1 MKSKFLLAAVCVALP
16 LVSQAA
22 GISRTDTASSYLA
35 TSGAGQATDTSAS
48 AAFNNP
54 AGLAGVE
61 SRELQIGTAAAYESL
76 TFYDDGSE
84 GVSPGFDQLRRDGIK
99 YDTALNGG
107 PTVYFATPLNDKLGL
122 GFALMSPFGGS
133 VDFGEGWVGS
143 NFVEDIDVFFVQASA
158 SLGYQLTESLSVGA
172 AIGAQY
178 QSWELNADLP
188 PLPYGPVNPGFI
200 TPDDPMY
207 GELLPPG
214 SEESVELDDV
224 EPFWSVGLLWQAND
238 NTSVGLRY
246 IAEVNHD
253 LDGNA
258 TILAPIPELTP
269 VDEMRASMG
278 FTTPAITTLS
288 LSHRVSNRLTVLADV
303 EHSGYSAFK
312 ENRLVHENG
321 NIVIIDRDWQDTLG
335 YSVGAHFR
343 ATERT
348 LLKFGIGY
356 DESPVASGNLKIDP
370 PMDRQVGYAF
380 GIDSQLTRN
389 LGLSVGYQYL
399 DMGDVRVNQPLF
411 PGQVIRGH
419 SEAHVHV
426 LEAALTYSFE

>member
-1 MKSKFLLAAVCVALP
+1 MNSKLLVAAACVALP

-35 TSGAGQATDTSAS
+35 TAGAGQATDTSAS

-54 AGLAGVE
+54 AGLAHVE

-76 TFYDDGSE
+76 TFHDDGSE
-84 GVSPGFDQLRRDGIK
+84 GVSPGFDQLRRDGIE
-99 YDTALNGG
+99 YDTGLNGG
-107 PTVYFATPLNDKLGL
+107 PTVYFATPLSERLGL

-143 NFVEDIDVFFVQASA
+143 HFVEDVDVFFVQASA
-158 SLGYQLTESLSVGA
+158 SLGYQLTDSLSVGA

-188 PLPYGPVNPGFI
+188 PLPFGPVNPGYI

-207 GELLPPG
+207 DQLLPPG
-214 SEESVELDDV
+214 SEERVELDDV

-246 IAEVNHD
+246 ISEVNHD
-253 LDGNA
+253 LDGKA
-258 TILAPIPELTP
+258 QILAPIPELTP
-269 VDEMRASMG
+269 VADMQASMA

-288 LSHRVSNRLTVLADV
+288 LSHRLSDRLTVLADV
-303 EHSGYSAFK
+303 EHSGFSAFE

-321 NIVIIDRDWQDTLG
+321 NVVLIDRDWQDTMG
-335 YSVGAHFR
+335 YSLGAHFQ

-348 LLKFGIGY
+348 LLKFGVGY
-356 DESPVASGNLKIDP
+356 DESPVASGNRKIDP

-380 GIDSQLTRN
+380 GVDSQLTKN
-389 LGLSVGYQYL
+389 LGLSFAYQYL
-399 DMGDVRVNQPLF
+399 DMGSVRVNQPLF